1 MGLAEQTTSN
11 LFLQDGLYSLWTLD
25 AANPVETRKAP
36 GSNTYGV
43 HPFLMG
49 AATDGTWFGVFAN
62 LAAAQDWRIKNDA
75 ESGKVAIATMAT
87 GGVGDLRFMT
97 GATPDAVTR
106 AYHTIVGTPVVTPQ
120 WALGWNQCR
129 WGYRNTTELESIV
142 AQYATNNLTLDTI
155 WSDIDYMQ
163 DYKVFTVDPDNFAG
177 LGAFVSGLAAKDMH
191 WIPIIDPG
199 VAQRLPSVEEYEP
212 YTDGLAQGIFISAN
226 ADNTAPLTGSVWADD
241 AVFPDWH
248 NPKTAAYWS
257 KWLGALR
264 AIAPFDGL
272 WLDMN
277 EASNMLCTG
286 TCYDDQKAASP
297 SQWKLPYIPTGRNLE
312 DKGLSLDAVHAS
324 GVTELDAHSLFG
336 TEETK
341 TTADYFTTALK
352 QRPMIIERSSF
363 AGMGKYG
370 SRWLGD
376 NFSTGEYMGYS
387 VTGIMAHNVAGI
399 PLAGA
404 DICGF
409 IGNTTA
415 ELCARWYVVGAF
427 YPFSRN
433 HNSWDT
439 VAQEPWNFDT
449 VYQRSVTYLD
459 IIRNA
464 MRTKLHL
471 IRYYYT
477 QLSLVQTQGGAFYKP
492 LFFEFPDEAGA
503 YADQELNVMLGSG
516 VKLGVQSTGTGI
528 DTTNYYFPAGL
539 WCEII
544 NRKGVDGCFTQA
556 SSGTVATSSL
566 AFEFALHLRAGY
578 IIPMQDGATLA
589 EEHQVSTT
597 AALQRYPVDFHVLPD
612 CTASACTASGDYIND
627 DGLTL
632 DWATERNT
640 YALAY
645 TQPTGT
651 TPATLTLSLT
661 ATGKKAKINEND
673 VLGTFEIYNA
683 KAYGLDTGV
692 YSASA
697 MVAGAATPLDDAVYV
712 ASSDRLTASG
722 GAKEIDLTQTTSITL
737 TRKA

>member
-1 MGLAEQTTSN
+1 
-11 LFLQDGLYSLWTLD
+11 
-25 AANPVETRKAP
+25 
-36 GSNTYGV
+36 
-43 HPFLMG
+43 
-49 AATDGTWFGVFAN
+49 
-62 LAAAQDWRIKNDA
+62 
-75 ESGKVAIATMAT
+75 MAT
-87 GGVGDLRFMT
+87 GGVGDLRFML
-97 GATPDAVTR
+97 GAGPDAVTK

-129 WGYRNTTELESIV
+129 WGYRNTSDLEAVV
-142 AQYATNNLTLDTI
+142 AKYAANKLPLDTM

-163 DYKVFTVDPDNFAG
+163 DYKVFTIDQDNFSD
-177 LGAFVSGLAAKDMH
+177 LGAFVANLTKQNMH

-199 VAQRLPSVEEYEP
+199 VAQRLPSIEEYLP
-212 YTDGLAQGIFISAN
+212 YTDGLAADIFIHAN
-226 ADNTAPLTGSVWADD
+226 ADNKAPITGSVWADD
-241 AVFPDWH
+241 AVFPDWSH
-248 NPKTAAYWS
+248 PATPAYWQ
-257 KWLGALR
+257 KWLGNLR
-264 AIAPFDGL
+264 TMAAFDGL

-277 EASNMLCTG
+277 EVSNMLCTG

-312 DKGLSLDAVHAS
+312 DKGLSLDAMHHS
-324 GVTELDAHSLFG
+324 GHTELDTHSLFG
-336 TEETK
+336 TEETQA
-341 TTADYFTTALK
+341 THDYFTDVLK
-352 QRPMIIERSSF
+352 QRPMIIERSAF

-376 NFSTGEYMGYS
+376 NFSTGAYMGYS
-387 VTGIMAHNVAGI
+387 VTGIMAHNIAGI

-409 IGNTTA
+409 IGDTNA

-439 VAQEPWNFDT
+439 IAQEPWNFDT
-449 VYQRSVTYLD
+449 VYERSVTYLD

-477 QLSLVQTQGGAFYKP
+477 QLSLVQTHGGAFYKP

-528 DTTNYYFPAGL
+528 DTTDYYFPAGL

-544 NRKGVDGCFTQA
+544 NRKGVDGCLTQA
-556 SSGTVATSSL
+556 TSGTVATSSL
-566 AFEFALHLRAGY
+566 AFEFALHLRAGH

-589 EEHQVSTT
+589 ETDGVSTT
-597 AALQRYPVDFHVLPD
+597 AALQTYPVDFHVLPD
-612 CTASACTASGDYIND
+612 CTADPCVAAGDYIND

-632 DWATERNT
+632 DWKTERNT
-640 YALAY
+640 YNLTY
-645 TQPTGT
+645 SQPAGT
-651 TPATLTLSLT
+651 TPATLTLTLVT
-661 ATGKKAKINEND
+661 TGKTSKINEND
-673 VLGTFEIYNA
+673 VLGTVEIYNA
-683 KAYGLDTGV
+683 AATGLDTGT
-692 YSASA
+692 YSVSA
-697 MVAGAATPLDDAVYV
+697 TVAGTATPLDDAVYV
-712 ASSDRLTASG
+712 ASSDRLTATAGS
-722 GAKEIDLTQTTSITL
+722 AKGIDLTQTTAITL